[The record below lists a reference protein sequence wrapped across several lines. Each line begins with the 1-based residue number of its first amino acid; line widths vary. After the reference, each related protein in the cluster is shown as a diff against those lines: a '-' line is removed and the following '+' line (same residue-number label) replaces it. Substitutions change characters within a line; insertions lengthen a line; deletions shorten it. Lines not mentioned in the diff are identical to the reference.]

1 MKIFL
6 NKLSKDISGVT
17 ISIFRI
23 VLGGI
28 LLLQSIYW
36 IITGFIQ
43 KNIIE
48 PTFLFPFINELNP
61 LNDLLMNYGLN
72 GLLLFSSALIITSKY
87 SRIGLVLY
95 FFSFTYL
102 WLLCQGYFNNH
113 YYLISILCFI
123 LIFNKVPFSK
133 FEKIRVPYLNL
144 FILKYFIVIVY
155 FIAGLNKINPY
166 WLVDLQPMTYI
177 LSKIGINEHSIIIP
191 FFSYTGLLFDLL
203 IGPLLLIKKTRII
216 AIAFSIIFHMS
227 NFIIF
232 ILAGGEIG
240 FFPFIMI
247 ATLIL
252 FINPEKIEKKY
263 FKKNARIAS
272 RQKYNSKVAVF
283 LILFIMSQIVL
294 PFRHYLFD
302 GYVDYNGIGQRFSWR
317 LKNMYKEPKTT
328 GLIEFVVLSS
338 KEDTVST
345 FNLYNVNKAKV
356 ILTDRQ
362 KTNLIYYPNMIPQ
375 FAMKIEK
382 HFQKMIR
389 NSNFNF
395 MIKGECLVGFM
406 GREPQLL
413 FDKNIDLTNVDKSTY
428 KTNTWLN
435 KLERKPWDIK

>member
-1 MKIFL
+1 MKIIL

-17 ISIFRI
+17 ISLFRI
-23 VLGGI
+23 ALGGI

-48 PTFLFPFINELNP
+48 PTFLFPFIDELNP

-72 GLLLFSSALIITSKY
+72 GLLLFSSALIITNKY
-87 SRIGLVLY
+87 SRVGLVLF

-144 FILKYFIVIVY
+144 FILKYFIVVVY

-177 LSKIGINEHSIIIP
+177 LSKIGINENSIIIP

-216 AIAFSIIFHMS
+216 AITFSIIFHMS

-232 ILAGGEIG
+232 ILVGGEIG

-252 FINPEKIEKKY
+252 FINPEKIEEKY

-272 RQKYNSKVAVF
+272 RQKYNSRVAVF
-283 LILFIMSQIVL
+283 LIF
-294 PFRHYLFD
+294 F
-302 GYVDYNGIGQRFSWR
+302 
-317 LKNMYKEPKTT
+317 
-328 GLIEFVVLSS
+328 
-338 KEDTVST
+338 
-345 FNLYNVNKAKV
+345 
-356 ILTDRQ
+356 
-362 KTNLIYYPNMIPQ
+362 
-375 FAMKIEK
+375 
-382 HFQKMIR
+382 
-389 NSNFNF
+389 
-395 MIKGECLVGFM
+395 
-406 GREPQLL
+406 
-413 FDKNIDLTNVDKSTY
+413 
-428 KTNTWLN
+428 
-435 KLERKPWDIK
+435 